1 VLPEAHATISTESGP
16 RLRTIARH
24 ADDDPPEDRDCRKL
38 QAGSEVV
45 SVIQR
50 LIARILP
57 YIQAIRRGCG
67 AVARALVGEVD
78 WRAPPWVRW
87 TAGRLKG
94 QTQATIGQ
102 IRQKPRQATL
112 LAFITLTI
120 ISGTYFTYR
129 WYESLPRP
137 VETGF
142 TVASPGI
149 TCYACEPA
157 GKPDP
162 LRIRF
167 EASVAP
173 LAMID
178 KDLDPKS
185 ENLQMSPPMKG
196 TWHWDSDRTL
206 RFQPAEDWPI
216 AAHFKVSLNRRG
228 LVATHVRLINY
239 DLTFNTPD
247 FQAKLGKTDFYQDPA
262 VANDKKVVVAVTF
275 SHPVDA
281 ERFEKRISLT
291 LFERITDTL
300 EKDRGKTPFTVIYD
314 KQRLSAYIHSG
325 QLAVPEKMGRL
336 AIRIEPGLRAARG
349 GHETESPLV
358 ANVSVPGLHSLEV
371 NDVSL
376 QIARNEREEP
386 SQVLLISMNHSVL
399 ERDMPRNVHAWVLP
413 TKNPDAT
420 RQAQFEQYNH
430 GKPFRWSETSVSSD
444 VLKVARPLRLTQVPG
459 ELEHYELHSFRHEA
473 EPGEFVYIKIDK
485 GLHSFGGY
493 ILDRSFEGVYEV
505 PEYPSELRIAQQG
518 SLLALSGDKALTVM
532 TRGVATVH
540 VEAGR
545 LLPAQIQHLVTQTR
559 GDFGAPVFNNYD
571 FDASNITERFTDKI
585 ALPALKPGTAHYTAI
600 SLARF
605 LSHDPT
611 DHRGVFFM
619 RVQAWDTE
627 HDRPIGALED
637 TRLIVVTDLG
647 LLAKKSLDGSQDVF
661 VQSIHTGEP
670 LAEVRIEVLGRNGL
684 PVLTAT
690 SDAEGHAHFPD
701 LSSFKRE
708 QEPVLYLAHRNGDA
722 SFLPIQ
728 DRGRGL
734 DLSRFD
740 VGGVENRVDEGALS
754 AYLFCDRGLYRP
766 GEEIHA
772 GAIVR
777 TQDWKRSLEGI
788 PLLLQITD
796 PRGVV
801 LRHESFKPG
810 AGGFSEIRQPTYV
823 TWPAGTYTLSVWL
836 LQPRG
841 GNSLIGSTTVQV
853 RDFLPDRLRMSTHFS
868 TEQVDGW
875 VSPDSLKANIDL
887 QNLFGT
893 PAAHRRVT
901 AHMSLSPSFPTF
913 KGYTGY
919 QFYDPQTAH
928 ESFEEDLAAATTNEK
943 GEAAF
948 DLNLQRFA
956 RATYRLE
963 VDTEGFEADGG
974 RGVSSAATQLV
985 SNAPYLVGWKA
996 DGGLEYVSR
1005 NARRAATFIA
1015 IDSHANMTEV
1025 AHLKLIRL
1033 EIRYVSTLIR
1043 QSNGTYQYESRRK
1056 EITVEEHETALPK
1069 SGLTLALPSTN
1080 PGNFAYVMTDGAG
1093 QKLAR
1098 MEYHVAGEANLTR
1111 TMEKDAQLQISLAR
1125 HDFSPGEDIEMQI
1138 QAPYTGAG
1146 LITIERERV
1155 YAWHWFHTTTTS
1167 STQKI
1172 RLPAGIEG
1180 NAYVHVAFVRDPGSD
1195 EIYASPLSYGVQPFS
1210 INLDSHRNPVHL
1222 ETAALVKP
1230 AQTLKI
1236 GYSTQQPAR
1245 IVVFAVDEGI
1255 LQVAGYH
1262 TPDPLMH
1269 FFQKRALA
1277 VTTTQILDLIMPELR
1292 RGELNDAAPG
1302 GDQGSAIARHLNPF
1316 HRKGDKPV
1324 VYWSTILH
1332 SDSTPRELEYKV
1344 PDYFDGTLRVM
1355 AVAVSDESIGVAES
1369 RTLVRGDFV
1378 LSPNAPTTVTP
1389 GDRFEVSVGI
1399 ANDLEGSGADAKLIV
1414 KLKTDPSLQIEGD
1427 TSQAVAIPERH
1438 EGVAHFRIKTL
1449 EELGPANL
1457 TFSVTSG
1464 TASASRR
1471 IDLSVR
1477 PATPYMTSLAAGH
1490 MKQASKDIKL
1500 TRNLYPQFRT
1510 LEASTSR
1517 VPLSL
1522 AHGLVTYLAN
1532 YPYVCTEQIVS
1543 QAMPALMLG
1552 DRPEFGYVRTEP
1564 GANIGG
1570 LVDELRVRQNDQGA
1584 YKLWPGSNTVIEF
1597 VSLYAQHFLLEAM
1610 DHGEAVPGNLV
1621 ENGNAYLRAIAI
1633 RDGNNLADERDSAYA
1648 IYLLTRQGHVMS
1660 AEASALRK
1668 RLTDRYKGQW
1678 EQDITAA
1685 WLAASFKLMQQD
1697 RDAEKAIAPLRFTAG
1712 TGSDN
1717 FYNDSLTRDGFLLYV
1732 LSKYFPGRLQVMPP
1746 EALEN
1751 IAMSIDANFF
1761 HSLSAATTLMGLSA
1775 YVTATHADTDPKLGI
1790 SEILGHNQAPRA
1802 LQLPAGLIPKVK
1814 FTADAKALRFTSGS
1828 DLSAFYLVN
1837 ESGFDRTPPRE
1848 AIVKG
1853 FEILREYTDDHGA
1866 PVKQVRMGDQVSV
1879 HLRFRAIQDHTTI
1892 AQVALEDL
1900 LPGGFELV
1908 IPQENSGICG
1918 FCTGGGGVSGLD
1930 FADPRED
1937 RVVFYTMLTS
1947 DVREIVYR
1955 IKATNIGTYV
1965 VPPAFGE
1972 AMYDRKL
1979 LARSVAGTIEVVQP

>member
-1 VLPEAHATISTESGP
+1 M
-16 RLRTIARH
+16 
-24 ADDDPPEDRDCRKL
+24 
-38 QAGSEVV
+38 

-50 LIARILP
+50 LLARIP
-57 YIQAIRRGCG
+57 AYIQAIPRGCG
-67 AVARALVGEVD
+67 AVARTLLGEVD
-78 WRAPPWVRW
+78 WRAPPWLLW
-87 TAGRLKG
+87 TAGHLKA
-94 QTQATIGQ
+94 QTRATIDQ
-102 IRQKPRQATL
+102 VRQKPRHAAL
-112 LAFITLTI
+112 LAFLTLTI

-129 WYESLPRP
+129 WYEGLPRP

-162 LRIRF
+162 VLIHF

-173 LAMID
+173 LAMIA

-185 ENLQMSPPMKG
+185 ESLRMSPPMKG

-216 AAHFKVSLNRRG
+216 AAHFKVNLKRHG
-228 LVATHVRLINY
+228 LVATHVHLIHD
-239 DLTFNTPD
+239 DLTFNTPS
-247 FQAKLGKTDFYQDPA
+247 FQAKLGKTEFYQDPV
-262 VANDKKVVVAVTF
+262 VANDKKVVVAVAF
-275 SHPVDA
+275 SHPVDP

-291 LFERITDTL
+291 QFERITDSL
-300 EKDRGKTPFTVIYD
+300 EKDRGQVPFTVLYD
-314 KQRLSAYIHSG
+314 KQRLNAYIHSG
-325 QLAVPEKMGRL
+325 QLTVPDKMGRL

-349 GHETESPLV
+349 GNETDSPLA

-376 QIARNEREEP
+376 EIARNEREEP

-413 TKNPDAT
+413 ARNPDAT
-420 RQAQFEQYNH
+420 RQAQFEKYNH
-430 GKPFRWSETSVSSD
+430 GKPFRWSETSVNSD

-473 EPGEFVYIKIDK
+473 EPGELVYIKIDQ
-485 GLHSFGGY
+485 GLRSFGGY
-493 ILDRSFEGVYEV
+493 ILDRTFEGVYEV

-559 GDFGAPVFNNYD
+559 GDFDAPVFNNYD

-585 ALPALKPGTAHYTAI
+585 ALPALKPGTPHYTAI
-600 SLARF
+600 SLARY
-605 LSHDPT
+605 LSHDVT

-627 HDRPIGALED
+627 HDRPIEALED
-637 TRLIVVTDLG
+637 TRLVVVTDLG
-647 LLAKKSLDGSQDVF
+647 LLAKKSLDGSRDVF

-670 LAEVRIEVLGRNGL
+670 LADVRIEVLGRNGL
-684 PVLTAT
+684 QVLTAT
-690 SDAEGHAHFPD
+690 SDAEGHARFPD

-708 QEPVLYLAHRNGDA
+708 QEPVLYLAHRNGDS

-740 VGGVENRVDEGALS
+740 VGGIENRVDAGALS
-754 AYLFCDRGLYRP
+754 AYLFSDRGLYRP

-772 GAIVR
+772 GVIVR

-788 PLLLQITD
+788 PLLMQITD

-801 LRHESFKPG
+801 LRHESFTPG
-810 AGGFSEIRQPTYV
+810 AGGFCEIRQLTYA
-823 TWPAGTYTLSVWL
+823 TSPAGTYTLSVWL
-836 LQPRG
+836 VQPRG
-841 GNSLIGSTTVQV
+841 ANNLIGSTTVQV

-868 TEQVDGW
+868 TEQMDGW
-875 VSPDSLKANIDL
+875 VSPDGLKANIEL

-893 PAAHRRVT
+893 AAAGRRVT
-901 AHMSLSPSFPTF
+901 AHMSLAPSFPAF
-913 KGYTGY
+913 KGHAGY

-928 ESFEEDLAAATTNEK
+928 ASFEEDLATSQTNDK
-943 GEAAF
+943 GEAEL

-985 SNAPYLVGWKA
+985 SNASYLVGWKA

-1005 NARRAATFIA
+1005 AAKRVATFIA
-1015 IDSHANMTEV
+1015 IDSHAQTTEV
-1025 AHLKLIRL
+1025 AHLQLVLL

-1043 QSNGTYQYESRRK
+1043 QGNGTYQYESRRK
-1056 EITVEEHETALPK
+1056 EITVEQHEVALPK
-1069 SGLTLALPSTN
+1069 TGLTLSLPSAH
-1080 PGNFAYVMTDGAG
+1080 PGNFAYVITDGAG

-1125 HDFSPGEDIEMQI
+1125 HDYSAGEDIEMQI

-1155 YAWHWFHTTTTS
+1155 YAWHWFHTATTS

-1180 NAYVHVAFVRDPGSD
+1180 NAYIHVAFIRDPGSD

-1222 ETAALVKP
+1222 ETPALVKP
-1230 AQTLKI
+1230 AHTLKI

-1262 TPDPLMH
+1262 TPDPLTH

-1277 VTTTQILDLIMPELR
+1277 VATTQILDLIMPEFRHGDLS
-1292 RGELNDAAPG
+1292 GAAPG
-1302 GDQGSAIARHLNPF
+1302 GDQGSALARHLNPF
-1316 HRKGDKPV
+1316 QRKGDKPV

-1332 SDSTPRELEYKV
+1332 SDSTRRELEYKV
-1344 PDYFDGTLRVM
+1344 PDYFNGTLRIM
-1355 AVAVSDESIGVAES
+1355 AVAVGDESIGVTEN

-1389 GDRFEVSVGI
+1389 GDRFEVSVGV
-1399 ANDLEGSGADAKLIV
+1399 ANNLEGSGTDAKLIV
-1414 KLKTDPSLQIEGD
+1414 KLETGPALQIEGA
-1427 TSQAVAIPERH
+1427 TSQTLAIPQKR

-1449 EELGPANL
+1449 DKLGPANL
-1457 TFSVTSG
+1457 TFSATSG
-1464 TASASRR
+1464 TASAHRR
-1471 IDLSVR
+1471 IDASVR

-1490 MKQASKDIKL
+1490 MKQATKDIKL
-1500 TRNLYPQFRT
+1500 TRNLYPELRT

-1552 DRPEFGYVRTEP
+1552 DRPEFGYVRSEP
-1564 GANIGG
+1564 GANIGS
-1570 LVDELRVRQNDQGA
+1570 LIDELRVRQNAQGA
-1584 YKLWPGSNTVIEF
+1584 YKLWPGSDTVVEF
-1597 VSLYAQHFLLEAM
+1597 VSLYAQHFLLEAL

-1668 RLTDRYKGQW
+1668 RLVDRYKGQW
-1678 EQDITAA
+1678 EQDIAAA
-1685 WLAASFKLMQQD
+1685 WLATSFKLMQQD
-1697 RDAEKAIAPLRFTAG
+1697 RDAEKALATLRFAVVT
-1712 TGSDN
+1712 SND
-1717 FYNDSLTRDGFLLYV
+1717 FYNDEMTRDGFLLYV
-1732 LSKYFPGRLQVMPP
+1732 LARYFPGHLPSMPP
-1746 EALEN
+1746 EALANLALN
-1751 IAMSIDANFF
+1751 INANRF
-1761 HSLSAATTLMGLSA
+1761 HSLSAGTTLMGLNA
-1775 YVTATHADTDPKLGI
+1775 YVAATHADTDPNLGI
-1790 SEILGHNQAPRA
+1790 SEILGDNRAPRP
-1802 LQLPAGLIPKVK
+1802 LELPTGLMPKVK
-1814 FTADAKALRFTSGS
+1814 LTPDAKALRFTSGT

-1837 ESGFDRTPPRE
+1837 ESGFDRTPPHE

-1866 PVKQVRMGDQVSV
+1866 PVKRVKMGEQVNV
-1879 HLRFRAIQDHTTI
+1879 HLRLRAIQDHRTLD
-1892 AQVALEDL
+1892 QVALEDL

-1908 IPQENSGICG
+1908 IPQENNGICG
-1918 FCTGGGGVSGLD
+1918 FCTGGNGVAGLD

-1937 RVVFYTMLTS
+1937 RVVFYTTLTS

-1965 VPPAFGE
+1965 VPPACGE
-1972 AMYDRKL
+1972 AMYDRSL

>member
-1 VLPEAHATISTESGP
+1 M
-16 RLRTIARH
+16 
-24 ADDDPPEDRDCRKL
+24 
-38 QAGSEVV
+38 

-50 LIARILP
+50 LLARILP
-57 YIQAIRRGCG
+57 YIQAIRRGCS
-67 AVARALVGEVD
+67 AVARALLGEVD
-78 WRAPPWVRW
+78 WRAPPWVVW
-87 TAGRLKG
+87 ITGRLKA
-94 QTQATIGQ
+94 QTRATIAQ
-102 IRQKPRQATL
+102 VRQKPRQAAL

-120 ISGTYFTYR
+120 ISGAYFTYR

-142 TVASPGI
+142 AVSAPGI
-149 TCYACEPA
+149 TCYACEPV
-157 GKPDP
+157 GRPDP
-162 LRIRF
+162 LLIRF

-173 LAMID
+173 LAAIAR
-178 KDLDPKS
+178 DLDPKS
-185 ENLQMSPPMKG
+185 VSLQMSPAMKG
-196 TWHWDSDRTL
+196 TWHWDNDRTL

-216 AAHFKVSLNRRG
+216 AAHFEVDLKRHG
-228 LVATHVRLINY
+228 LVAAHVHLINY
-239 DLTFNTPD
+239 ELTFNTPD
-247 FQAKLGKTDFYQDPA
+247 FQARLGKTDFYQDPV

-275 SHPVDA
+275 SHPVDP

-291 LFERITDTL
+291 QFERITDSL

-314 KQRLSAYIHSG
+314 KQRLNAYIHSA
-325 QLAVPEKMGRL
+325 QLAVPGKMGRL
-336 AIRIEPGLRAARG
+336 AIRIEPGVRAARG
-349 GHETESPLV
+349 GNETNSALI

-376 QIARNEREEP
+376 QIVRNEREEP
-386 SQVLLISMNHSVL
+386 SQALLISMNHSVL

-413 TKNPDAT
+413 TKHPDPT
-420 RQAQFEQYNH
+420 RQAQFEKYNH
-430 GKPFRWSETSVSSD
+430 GKAFRWSETSVNND
-444 VLKVARPLRLTQVPG
+444 ILKLARALRLTQVPG

-473 EPGEFVYIKIDK
+473 EPGEFVYIRIDK
-485 GLHSFGGY
+485 GLRSFGGY
-493 ILDRSFEGVYEV
+493 ILDSSFEGVYEV
-505 PEYPSELRIAQQG
+505 PGYPSELRIAQQG
-518 SLLALSGDKALTVM
+518 SLLALSGDEALTVM
-532 TRGVATVH
+532 TRGVATVQ

-559 GDFGAPVFNNYD
+559 GDFKVPVFNNYD
-571 FDASNITERFTDKI
+571 FDASNITERFTDRI
-585 ALPALKPGTAHYTAI
+585 ALPPQKPGTPRYTAI
-600 SLARF
+600 SLARY
-605 LSHDPT
+605 LAHDAT

-619 RVQAWDTE
+619 RVQAWDAR
-627 HDRPIGALED
+627 HDRPIGSLQD

-647 LLAKKSLDGSQDVF
+647 LLAKKALDGSQDVF

-670 LAEVRIEVLGRNGL
+670 LADVRVEILGRNGL
-684 PVLTAT
+684 PVLSAT
-690 SDAEGHAHFPD
+690 SDAEGHSHFPD

-708 QEPVLYLAHRNGDA
+708 QEPVLYLAHRNGDS

-740 VGGVENRVDEGALS
+740 VGGVESRVDEGALS

-772 GAIVR
+772 GVIVR
-777 TQDWKRSLEGI
+777 TQDWKRSLEGV
-788 PLLLQITD
+788 PLLLEITD
-796 PRGVV
+796 PRGVA
-801 LRHESFKPG
+801 LRHENFKPG
-810 AGGFSEIRQPTYV
+810 AGGFGEIRQPTYA
-823 TWPAGTYTLSVWL
+823 TSPAGTYTVSVWVV
-836 LQPRG
+836 QPHHA
-841 GNSLIGSTTVQV
+841 NNLIGSTTVQV
-853 RDFLPDRLRMSTHFS
+853 RDFLPDRLHMSTHLS
-868 TEQVDGW
+868 TEQVAGW
-875 VSPDSLKANIDL
+875 VSPDNLKANINL

-893 PAAHRRVT
+893 PAANRRVT

-913 KGYTGY
+913 KEYPGY

-928 ESFEEDLAAATTNEK
+928 ESFEENLPPTITDDK
-943 GEAAF
+943 GEATF

-963 VDTEGFEADGG
+963 VATEGFEADGG

-985 SNAPYLVGWKA
+985 SNASYVIGWKA
-996 DGGLEYVSR
+996 DGDLAYVSR
-1005 NARRAATFIA
+1005 DAKRAATFIA
-1015 IDSHANMTEV
+1015 IDSHAHMTEV
-1025 AHLKLIRL
+1025 EHLELVQL

-1043 QSNGTYQYESRRK
+1043 QGNGTYQYESRRK
-1056 EITVEEHETALPK
+1056 EITVDEHETTLPK
-1069 SGLTLALPSTN
+1069 TGLTLSLPSTR
-1080 PGNFAYVMTDGAG
+1080 PGNFAYVIEDSAG

-1111 TMEKDAQLQISLAR
+1111 TMEKDAQLQIALAR
-1125 HDFSPGEDIEMQI
+1125 HDYSAGEDIEMQI

-1155 YAWHWFHTTTTS
+1155 YAWRWFHTATTS

-1172 RLPAGIEG
+1172 RLPAGIDG
-1180 NAYVHVAFVRDPGSD
+1180 NAYIHVAFIRDPGSD

-1210 INLDSHRNPVHL
+1210 INLDSHRNPIHL

-1255 LQVAGYH
+1255 LQVAGYR
-1262 TPDPLMH
+1262 TPDPLTH
-1269 FFQKRALA
+1269 FFEKRALA
-1277 VTTTQILDLIMPELR
+1277 VTTTQILDLIMPEFR
-1292 RGELNDAAPG
+1292 HGDLNGAAPG
-1302 GDQGSAIARHLNPF
+1302 GDQGSALARHLNPF
-1316 HRKGDKPV
+1316 QRKGDKPV
-1324 VYWSTILH
+1324 VYWSTILD
-1332 SDSTPRELEYKV
+1332 SDSTRRELEYQV
-1344 PDYFDGTLRVM
+1344 PDYFNGTLRVM
-1355 AVAVSDESIGVAES
+1355 AVAVNDASIGVAEN

-1378 LSPNAPTTVTP
+1378 LSPNAPTTLTP
-1389 GDRFEVSVGI
+1389 GDRFEVSVGV
-1399 ANDLEGSGADAKLIV
+1399 ANNLEGSGPDAQLSV
-1414 KLKTDPSLQIEGD
+1414 KLQTGPALQIEGD
-1427 TSQAVAIPERH
+1427 SSQTLAIPERR

-1449 EELGPANL
+1449 DELGPVNL
-1457 TFSVTSG
+1457 TFSATSG
-1464 TASASRR
+1464 AASAHRR
-1471 IDLSVR
+1471 IDASVR

-1490 MKQASKDIKL
+1490 MKQAGKDIKL

-1522 AHGLVTYLAN
+1522 AHGLITYLSN

-1543 QAMPALMLG
+1543 QAVPALMLG
-1552 DRPEFGYVRTEP
+1552 DRPEFGYVRSEP

-1570 LVDELRVRQNDQGA
+1570 LIDELRVRQNDQGA
-1584 YKLWPGSNTVIEF
+1584 YRLWPGSSPVIEF

-1610 DHGEAVPGNLV
+1610 DHGQAVPGNLV

-1648 IYLLTRQGHVMS
+1648 IYLLTRQGRVMS

-1668 RLTDRYKGQW
+1668 RLTERYKGQW
-1678 EQDITAA
+1678 EQDLTAA
-1685 WLAASFKLMQQD
+1685 WLAAAFKLMQQD
-1697 RDAEKAIAPLRFTAG
+1697 RDAEKAVAALRFTTARD
-1712 TGSDN
+1712 SDL
-1717 FYNDSLTRDGFLLYV
+1717 YNDSMTRDGFLLYI
-1732 LSKYFPGRLQVMPP
+1732 LSKYFPAHLQAMPP

-1751 IAMSIDANFF
+1751 IAANIDANFY
-1761 HSLSAATTLMGLSA
+1761 HSLSAGTTLMGLNA
-1775 YVTATHADTDPKLGI
+1775 YVTAIHADTDPKLGI
-1790 SEILGHNQAPRA
+1790 SEILGVNQAPRA
-1802 LQLPAGLIPKVK
+1802 LELPAGLIPKVK
-1814 FTADAKALRFTSGS
+1814 FTPQAEALRFSSGS

-1837 ESGFDRTPPRE
+1837 ESGFDRAPPRE

-1853 FEILREYTDDHGA
+1853 FEILREYTDDHGS
-1866 PVKQVRMGDQVSV
+1866 PVKQVKMGDQVTV
-1879 HLRFRAIQDHTTI
+1879 RLKFRAIRDHTTI
-1892 AQVALEDL
+1892 AEVALEDL

-1908 IPQENSGICG
+1908 IPQDNGGICG
-1918 FCTGGGGVSGLD
+1918 FCGGETGESGIE

-1937 RVVFYTMLTS
+1937 RVVFYTTLTN

-1972 AMYDRKL
+1972 AMYDRGL